1 MKESIEL
8 ILNLIS
14 LTNDRNT
21 LSKDLS
27 GGMKRRLS
35 IGISLINN
43 PKVVILDEPTSGIGI
58 EKNNLIN
65 NSKKDNFIYFSD
77 PYNRRLIWS
86 IIRKLKLTGKCV
98 LLTTHFL
105 EEADVLSDR
114 IAIMSR
120 GRLQANG
127 TPDFLKQQ
135 TEFEY
140 RLLMDKQDQYP
151 TERITEFI
159 QGYVNNIVLERQSA
173 AELVYGIKR
182 GESKQ
187 IELLINALDQQKQ
200 TIGINSYGLSMTTI
214 EDVFLR

>member
-1 MKESIEL
+1 MRHMEKQSIKESIET
-8 ILNLIS
+8 ILNLIG
-14 LTNDRNT
+14 LTNDRKT
-21 LSKDLS
+21 LSKNLS

-35 IGISLINN
+35 IGISLMNN
-43 PKVVILDEPTSGIGI
+43 PKVVILDEPTSGI
-58 EKNNLIN
+58 
-65 NSKKDNFIYFSD
+65 D
-77 PYNRRLIWS
+77 PYNRRLIWT

-135 TEFEY
+135 TDCEY
-140 RLLMDKQDQYP
+140 RLLMDKQEQYSSDG
-151 TERITEFI
+151 ITQFI
-159 QGYVNNIVLERQSA
+159 QQHVSNVVLERESA

-187 IELLINALDQQKQ
+187 IERLINALDQNKE